1 MINSLLEDE
10 MIETT
15 EKLKI
20 KFRDATIKDLKEI
33 QKIERLCFKYP
44 YPTYYMRALLE
55 TLADTAIVAEIE
67 NEIIGYIFARVEIGN
82 IGHIISIAV
91 HPQWRKRGI
100 GTALMLEAMSKLK
113 SLGCSLVYL
122 EVRIS
127 NYSAIKLYKKLGFR
141 IVKRLKRYYRDG
153 EDAYKMERKI

>member
-67 NEIIGYIFARVEIGN
+67 NEI
-82 IGHIISIAV
+82 
-91 HPQWRKRGI
+91 
-100 GTALMLEAMSKLK
+100 
-113 SLGCSLVYL
+113 
-122 EVRIS
+122 
-127 NYSAIKLYKKLGFR
+127 
-141 IVKRLKRYYRDG
+141 
-153 EDAYKMERKI
+153 